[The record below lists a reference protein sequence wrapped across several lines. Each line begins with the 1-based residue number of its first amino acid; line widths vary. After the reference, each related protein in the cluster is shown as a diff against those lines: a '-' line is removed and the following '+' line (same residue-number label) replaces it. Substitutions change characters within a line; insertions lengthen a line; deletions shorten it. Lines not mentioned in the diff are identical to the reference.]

1 MSFQNDLKRSQVWF
15 QGMFGCLEYLYI
27 TACYTT
33 TTCQL
38 YELHAYKRVVFS
50 FHTRIITRVE
60 KHYEKP
66 EYSSVNGRFL
76 VKTTEVRRVYVHPS
90 LLVVTSNQNA
100 SITDLT
106 IGFFQIQIPTVLNIY
121 LGFLFSFFRISRC
134 PFPYM
139 WRHSSMTS
147 KYVSR
152 HISCMGCLMK

>member
-1 MSFQNDLKRSQVWF
+1 
-15 QGMFGCLEYLYI
+15 MFGCLEYLYI

-66 EYSSVNGRFL
+66 EYSFVNGRFR
-76 VKTTEVRRVYVHPS
+76 VKTTEVRRVYVHSS

-100 SITDLT
+100 SNKK
-106 IGFFQIQIPTVLNIY
+106 QNRLNIY
-121 LGFLFSFFRISRC
+121 PKPGMSHYIPLYDS
-134 PFPYM
+134 
-139 WRHSSMTS
+139 
-147 KYVSR
+147 
-152 HISCMGCLMK
+152 